1 MKGLQAALK
10 KRESFDFQ
18 HFFLKIVQGQL
29 ISKALFAILEFSQKN
44 EQTVLSFFA
53 IRSNYLVKSNAVRS
67 FFGRIYGAAGA
78 PIYFRFNLTFIL
90 TKALVKIMKTW
101 NSTTGIAMPVI
112 DVFRCELEP
121 PVCADAL
128 VLLLGDGK
136 TWIRE
141 VRLKL

>member
-29 ISKALFAILEFSQKN
+29 ISKALFAILE
-44 EQTVLSFFA
+44 QTALSFFA

-90 TKALVKIMKTW
+90 TKALVKIMKT
-101 NSTTGIAMPVI
+101 
-112 DVFRCELEP
+112 
-121 PVCADAL
+121 
-128 VLLLGDGK
+128 
-136 TWIRE
+136 
-141 VRLKL
+141 